1 MRAVAAREK
10 AAAKRKAADK
20 RTEELEIRKSQGQ
33 ALAQAMNLMQIMME
47 KLAGAGE
54 REVERERQRQTD

>member
-10 AAAKRKAADK
+10 TAAKKKAADK

-33 ALAQAMNLMQIMME
+33 ALVQAMNLMQIMME
-47 KLAGAGE
+47 KLVGPGGTEAEKEPAP
-54 REVERERQRQTD
+54 D